1 MDGSK
6 LLILLTV
13 AVAVSAGIQSV
24 ARSEPSLQNAGPI
37 NAGPIVVTRDDAR
50 SRLDERP
57 DFRSSHRASSVL
69 LQAVLRQRRDDPEWL
84 VRQVGVDPLDAL
96 DRADSR
102 PRYVALQ
109 IDRLDGTDLLTVRQ
123 SLTTIHNLHVYA
135 GAGLGRARYLDDDVL
150 AKPLPRRRAHHSLG
164 AAAEIGAQ
172 AQLGERISVVAA
184 LRWMK
189 FGPDVTLLKSD
200 YGTMNADAAML
211 GVTVGYR
218 FR

>member
-1 MDGSK
+1 MDGTR
-6 LLILLTV
+6 LWIVLTV
-13 AVAVSAGIQSV
+13 VAAVSAGVGPV
-24 ARSEPSLQNAGPI
+24 ARSEPSLQKAGS
-37 NAGPIVVTRDDAR
+37 IVVTRDDVR

-57 DFRSSHRASSVL
+57 DFRLDPRSSHRASSAL
-69 LQAVLRQRRDDPEWL
+69 LQAMLRQRRDGPEWL
-84 VRQVGVDPLDAL
+84 VREAGVDPFDAL
-96 DRADSR
+96 DHADLR

-123 SLTTIHNLHVYA
+123 SLTTIHNLHFYA
-135 GAGLGRARYLDDDVL
+135 GAGLGRAKYLDDDVL

-189 FGPDVTLLKSD
+189 FGGDVTLLQSD
-200 YGTMNADAAML
+200 YGPMKADAAMF

>member
-1 MDGSK
+1 MDGTK
-6 LLILLTV
+6 LLILLTA
-13 AVAVSAGIQSV
+13 AVAVSAGVQPV
-24 ARSEPSLQNAGPI
+24 ARSEPSLQNAGS
-37 NAGPIVVTRDDAR
+37 IVVTRDDAR

-57 DFRSSHRASSVL
+57 DSRPDLRSSHRVPNVL
-69 LQAVLRQRRDDPEWL
+69 LQAMLRQRRDDPEWL
-84 VRQVGVDPLDAL
+84 VRQAGVDPFNAL
-96 DRADSR
+96 DRADPH

-109 IDRLDGTDLLTVRQ
+109 IDRLDGTDLLTFRQ
-123 SLTTIHNLHVYA
+123 SLTTIHNLHFYA
-135 GAGLGRARYLDDDVL
+135 GAGLGRARYLDDDAL
-150 AKPLPRRRAHHSLG
+150 AKPLPRRHSHYSLG

-189 FGPDVTLLKSD
+189 FGRDVTLLQSD
-200 YGTMNADAAML
+200 YGAMKADAAML